1 MTSPELG
8 GVVVG
13 VSTRSGSPTALRWA
27 ADYARERGL
36 PLHAVMAWRSP
47 RAPAAPAMRPPI
59 PTTHGSADPKV
70 TADELLRSY
79 VITALG
85 EDNGVECETLHAAP
99 GPVLRKMSKHA
110 ALIVLGSPRDTNVS
124 AHRVAAELVVQAD
137 CPVVVM
143 PRLPRSGPSKA
154 KSAGRKIADA
164 AAKAT
169 AGAGRPGRPSRPPAD

>member
-1 MTSPELG
+1 MTIPEMG

-27 ADYARERGL
+27 ADFARERGL

-59 PTTHGSADPKV
+59 PTTHGSADPTVAANEK
-70 TADELLRSY
+70 LRGFVAS
-79 VITALG
+79 ALG
-85 EDNGVECETLHAAP
+85 EDNEVECETFRGAP
-99 GPVLRKMSKHA
+99 RPILRKMSKHA

-143 PRLPRSGPSKA
+143 PRMPRADPSKA
-154 KSAGRKIADA
+154 KSTGRKIASA
-164 AAKAT
+164 AAKAA
-169 AGAGRPGRPSRPPAD
+169 AGAGRPGRPPRPPAG